1 MSNQDLKLALE
12 IAAKTTGREDIA
24 DLGAKIETL
33 GPISKEVEQETQS
46 LAKRMQELAGQREL
60 INQFTQSKE
69 ALLQLEQAT
78 VLSRDKLEQ
87 LRKAQV
93 SGSGD
98 AEAFANK
105 ERLLASEVKQLER
118 QLVSQAATHTR
129 LTVALKA
136 SGVDSSQLATA
147 QNRLQREITETANRS
162 EQLARELTGAGSSAG
177 GFTSRIGSLA
187 TSITALVGTYLGV
200 QTLKDQ
206 LVAMFSAGDKAEQ
219 LGIQLKAVMGSI
231 QGGNEATAWIK
242 QFAKNTP
249 LQLNE
254 VTETFV
260 RLKAMGL
267 DPMDGTMQ
275 AVVDQSSKLGLGF
288 EGVQSI
294 SLALGQA
301 WSKGKLQGDD
311 MLQMVE
317 RGVPVMALLE
327 KATGKN
333 TAELQ
338 KMSEQGLLGRDVI
351 KALIAEMGASSTG
364 AAAAQMGTLSG
375 LLSNLGDSWTDFQT
389 SVANS
394 GALDWLKSQLRQLTE
409 TITQMT
415 KDGSLKQWA
424 QEISDGIVKTADAI
438 KTAAVELWDWKDKL
452 VTVGQTWV
460 GLKVASWS
468 AEVLRFA
475 ASWKNVGSAISSVA
489 SASPLLAALSNP
501 VVAIGVVLAGTT
513 KLALDLAKA
522 MFDLTEGQEIRNRN
536 AENERALNQQ
546 LITQGNQLIAQN
558 GQYGDLQYQTADA
571 IKYMSDADRER
582 YKQALDGNK
591 NYIAGQ
597 LQVNAALE
605 RAGLLTDEQRQQT
618 ESATA
623 AMRQAY
629 ADFADGEKLHLEQAS
644 KSVND
649 YVADVQKAKSEAEGL
664 ANSSL
669 GGVFKTAGLDF
680 EQISG
685 RVGTTVQTFVKGLQ
699 QMEQAT
705 SVTGTAINA
714 YLTKAFDGTKNK
726 AELDAVISKMDT
738 LHNQGKLVGDDYVAS
753 LGAAA
758 NAAKT
763 LSVANS
769 EAGQVYINLLKQ
781 QKAAAEEAYKTTGL
795 EQYKS
800 KIGEINQAID
810 KATNA
815 QKKNVTASNDLEQA
829 YSDLGM
835 KSAAQLEELAA
846 KAEAAY
852 SRMSTSGSAS
862 LTQQKEAFLAWAK
875 AELEAANAAGRL
887 PSSMLQSQ
895 AAALGL
901 NNELAA
907 LTAQV
912 QTVGAESIVTA
923 GALTQM
929 GAAAAASGQNAGYA
943 TNNWSK
949 LKDNVEQANSSVKA
963 YTKMTPLFKAEVYDA
978 AIATDYMSMSVADLT
993 AEIGKNTKSFL
1004 DMQRNSTA
1012 LMGPSGY
1019 ESWISA
1025 IDGQSA
1031 AVYRMRAQL
1040 GRAALDV
1047 KNLQTALAS
1056 NPSETL
1062 ITRAEGAVKKYKE
1075 LGEQNLSGLRS
1086 AISAAKSQMDSL
1098 NSSVQSTLS
1107 SLRDEIDQMNDNQV
1121 SIENRRY
1128 QTQVAELQDKL
1139 AEARQSDNKQA
1150 TAAAREALKLAE
1162 EIHARKMATIK
1173 AEQDAAKAEKTTSSN
1188 NNVSDSSATTSSAS
1202 ESNKK
1207 ITVELT
1213 SAAGN
1218 AEISV
1223 NSESDLNNLLNLIK
1237 QHGMRTS

>member
-1 MSNQDLKLALE
+1 MSTQDLKLALE

-24 DLGAKIETL
+24 AIGAQIETL
-33 GPISKEVEQETQS
+33 GPISNEVEKETQS
-46 LAKRMQELAGQREL
+46 LAKRMQELASQRDL

-69 ALLQLEQAT
+69 ALTQLELAT
-78 VLSRDKLEQ
+78 ALSRDRLEQ
-87 LRKAQV
+87 LRKTQV
-93 SGSGD
+93 SGAGD
-98 AEAFANK
+98 SAEFANK

-118 QLVSQAATHTR
+118 QLISQAATHTR
-129 LTVALKA
+129 LGVALKGSGIDSTNLA
-136 SGVDSSQLATA
+136 SA

-162 EQLARELTGAGSSAG
+162 AQLGRELTGAGSSAG

-187 TSITALVGTYLGV
+187 GSLTALVGTYLGV

-206 LVAMFSAGDKAEQ
+206 LWAMFSSGDQSER
-219 LGIQLKAVMGSI
+219 LSVQLKAVMGSLS
-231 QGGNEATAWIK
+231 GGKEATAWIQ
-242 QFAKNTP
+242 QFAKDTP
-249 LQLNE
+249 MQLDE
-254 VTETFV
+254 VTKVFV
-260 RLKAMGL
+260 RLKAFGI

-275 AVVDQSSKLGLGF
+275 GIVDQAYKLGGSF
-288 EGVQSI
+288 EEVQGI

-301 WSKGKLQGDD
+301 WAKQKLQGEEI
-311 MLQMVE
+311 LQLIE
-317 RGVPVMALLE
+317 RGVPVWEMLE
-327 KATGKN
+327 KVTGKN

-338 KMSEQGLLGRDVI
+338 KMSEAGLLGRDTI
-351 KALIAEMGASSTG
+351 RALMSEMAQQSAG
-364 AAAAQMGTLSG
+364 AAADNMSLLSG
-375 LLSNLGDSWTDFQT
+375 LISNAKDNIEKFYRM
-389 SVANS
+389 VAEN
-394 GALDWLKSQLRQLTE
+394 GALDWLKRQLSE
-409 TITQMT
+409 LNSEFNRMLA
-415 KDGSLKQWA
+415 DGSLKKWA
-424 QEISDGIVKTADAI
+424 QQISDGVISAGEAVKQLVSTLI
-438 KTAAVELWDWKDKL
+438 DWKGQIA
-452 VTVGQTWV
+452 TVGQAWV
-460 GLKVASWS
+460 GLKIASW
-468 AEVLRFA
+468 AADVLRFA
-475 ASWKNVGSAISSVA
+475 ASWKNVGSAISSA
-489 SASPLLAALSNP
+489 AAASPLLVALSNP
-501 VVAIGVVLAGTT
+501 VVALGVVLAGTT

-522 MFDLTEGQEIRNRN
+522 IFDLGEGREIKNRIG
-536 AENERALNQQ
+536 EQERALNQQ
-546 LITQGNQLIAQN
+546 LISQGNQLIAQN
-558 GQYGDLQYQTADA
+558 GQYKDLQYQTADA
-571 IKYMSDADRER
+571 IKYMSDSDRER

-597 LQVNAALE
+597 LNVNAALE
-605 RAGLLTDEQRQQT
+605 RTGLLTDEQRQQT
-618 ESATA
+618 ETSTA

-629 ADFADGEKLHLEQAS
+629 ADLAAGEQQHLALAS
-644 KSVND
+644 KSIND
-649 YVADVQKAKSEAEGL
+649 YVADIQKAKSEAEGL

-669 GGVFKTAGLDF
+669 GGVFQTAGLDF

-685 RVGTTVQTFVKGLQ
+685 RVGKTVQTFVSGLQ

-705 SVTGTAINA
+705 SVTGPAITA

-726 AELDAVISKMDT
+726 AELDAVIAKMET
-738 LHNQGKLVGDDYVAS
+738 LHNQGKLVGDDYVSS

-758 NAAKT
+758 NAAKELAAT
-763 LSVANS
+763 NS
-769 EAGQVYINLLKQ
+769 AAGQVYIDLLKQ

-795 EQYKS
+795 EQYKA
-800 KIGEINQAID
+800 KIGEISQAID

-815 QKKNVTASNDLEQA
+815 QEKNVTASNDLEQA

-835 KSAAQLEELAA
+835 KSAAQLEALAA

-852 SRMSTSGSAS
+852 SLMSTSGSAS
-862 LTQQKEAFLAWAK
+862 LNQQKEAFLAWAK

-949 LKDNVEQANSSVKA
+949 LKDSVDQTNSSVKT

-978 AIATDYMSMSVADLT
+978 AIATDYMSMSVSELT
-993 AEIGKNTKSFL
+993 DEIGKNTKSFL

-1025 IDGQSA
+1025 IDGQSS

-1047 KNLQTALAS
+1047 KNLQTVLAS

-1107 SLRDEIDQMNDNQV
+1107 SLRDEIDQMNNNQAA
-1121 SIENRRY
+1121 IENRRY
-1128 QTQVAELQDKL
+1128 QAQVAELNAKL
-1139 AEARQSDNKQA
+1139 DEARALKDSKSIADM
-1150 TAAAREALKLAE
+1150 REALQLAQQIHSQKLATINAE
-1162 EIHARKMATIK
+1162 NEAAKTTSTAKNTSSDSSSSSSTPTTSTKEITLKLGGTSATIK
-1173 AEQDAAKAEKTTSSN
+1173 ADAANEAALESILSQLESASSLTSS
-1188 NNVSDSSATTSSAS
+1188 
-1202 ESNKK
+1202 
-1207 ITVELT
+1207 
-1213 SAAGN
+1213 
-1218 AEISV
+1218 
-1223 NSESDLNNLLNLIK
+1223 
-1237 QHGMRTS
+1237 